1 MKSAFTLIAMAGMS
15 AAALTQ
21 GVPASTEPCLHIRNA
36 FSLVVNASYEAT
48 APLFG
53 PLGERGWLGE
63 EWNPIL
69 VYPQPAKD
77 VEGSVFTVSRGL
89 YHSVWVNTLFDT
101 DQRHFQYVYFVPDRM
116 MTVVDVRFKP
126 TGANSTRV
134 DVVFTRTAITA
145 KGNELVTEVSE
156 SDKSAAERWRLKID
170 NYLAGVKN

>member
-1 MKSAFTLIAMAGMS
+1 
-15 AAALTQ
+15 
-21 GVPASTEPCLHIRNA
+21 
-36 FSLVVNASYEAT
+36 
-48 APLFG
+48 
-53 PLGERGWLGE
+53 
-63 EWNPIL
+63 
-69 VYPQPAKD
+69 
-77 VEGSVFTVSRGL
+77 
-89 YHSVWVNTLFDT
+89 
-101 DQRHFQYVYFVPDRM
+101 M